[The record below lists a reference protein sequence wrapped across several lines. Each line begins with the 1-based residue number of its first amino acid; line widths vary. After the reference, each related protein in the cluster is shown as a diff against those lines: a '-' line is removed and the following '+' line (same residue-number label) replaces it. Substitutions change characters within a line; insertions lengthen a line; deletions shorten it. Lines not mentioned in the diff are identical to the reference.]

1 MLIGIP
7 NDVIQNLTT
16 FVYISDMI
24 GVVACAITGVLV
36 ASRLRMDPFGMV
48 VLAGVTGIGGGTTR
62 DMMMGA
68 TPVFW
73 ISDPNYIY
81 VILTTVLIMALWLY
95 NKGTMRRFSTYLLPV
110 IDAFGLAI
118 FTVIGANK
126 ALMYG
131 FSPSIAIVMGAITGV
146 GGGMIR
152 DVLSGQV
159 PFVLR
164 KEVYATASILGSAL
178 YVVCNVF
185 ELNMIFSMIVAMLG
199 TFLLRL
205 SAIIWKLQLPI
216 FTNFKG

>member
-7 NDVIQNLTT
+7 KDVIQNLTT

-48 VLAGVTGIGGGTTR
+48 VLAGVTGIGGGTMR

-131 FSPSIAIVMGAITGV
+131 FSPSIAIVMGVITGV

-164 KEVYATASILGSAL
+164 KEVYATASILGAAL